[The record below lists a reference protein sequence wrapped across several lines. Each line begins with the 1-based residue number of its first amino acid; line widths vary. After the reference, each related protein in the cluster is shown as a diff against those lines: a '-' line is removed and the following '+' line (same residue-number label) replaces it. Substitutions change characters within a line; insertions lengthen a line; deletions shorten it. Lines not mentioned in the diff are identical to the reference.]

1 MLRLKVIAACSL
13 LHVAV
18 AQDSND
24 SIPIVNLLNPFW
36 ALPDGENSTRGL
48 GASVVNVVRPP
59 QYDSSLEGGVERM
72 LTISM

>member
-18 AQDSND
+18 AQD

-48 GASVVNVVRPP
+48 GASVFNVVR
-59 QYDSSLEGGVERM
+59 SSQV
-72 LTISM
+72 ISVSKAEWTAC